1 MLPRLD
7 PLGSY
12 NFIITLIDASS
23 TLMTAFSVV
32 SSVLGGFTEC
42 SGLESTLDVEDYKE
56 GGNNGT
62 VLKFPTRI
70 SYQPLRLKRGVG
82 LGEDLWLW
90 HYGFVEGKGKRRDG
104 LIMLQNDL
112 HIPIKVW
119 RFRRGLPTK
128 YSGPTLNAM
137 QSQVAIE
144 ELEITHEGL
153 ELYSP
158 GTAVSSVLGSIIG

>member
-7 PLGSY
+7 PLGGY
-12 NFIITLIDASS
+12 NFIVTLIDASS
-23 TLMTAFSVV
+23 ALMTAFSAI
-32 SSVLGGFTEC
+32 SSVVGGFSEC
-42 SGLESTLDVEDYKE
+42 SGLESTLDVEEYKQ
-56 GGNNGT
+56 GGDNGR

-82 LGEDLWLW
+82 LSEDLWLW
-90 HYGFVEGKGKRRDG
+90 HHGFIQGRGQRRDG

-119 RFRRGLPTK
+119 QFKNGLPTK
-128 YSGPTLNAM
+128 YVGPSLNAM
-137 QSQVAIE
+137 QSQLAIE

-153 ELYSP
+153 ELTSP
-158 GTAVSSVLGSIIG
+158 GTLIAGAIGSLL